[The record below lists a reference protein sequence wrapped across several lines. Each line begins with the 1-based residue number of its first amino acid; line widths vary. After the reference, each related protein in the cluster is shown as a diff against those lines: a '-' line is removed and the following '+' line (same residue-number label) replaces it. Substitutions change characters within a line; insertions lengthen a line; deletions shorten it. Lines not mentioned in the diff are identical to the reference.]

1 MRSSLDKMTDFV
13 FNIKLSAILLLAGF
27 LVTGNKDLLSQTK
40 PNNKDCR
47 KIILNYPESSNFD
60 SYSFSDLQIFTY
72 ESDLTSGSQI
82 FNDSFDILVKASYNL
97 SSGRG
102 IFTKYNKEALVLS
115 GEFILSDIKERIKG
129 DSVIYYRDIVRDGV
143 WLDRYG
149 YDTTKEHRYVFDKG
163 ELMSRGYY
171 KGDTLLEGGKYKGGK
186 RIGEWLMSGGHLK
199 KACYNDNG
207 DLISGLSHGD
217 GKTQWEYYPELPEKT
232 TRLEGISE
240 SVTFWYIIVY
250 NEQGTVKERGH
261 YIYAN
266 DADWSDNW
274 DYIPYGLHKIYENG
288 KVTKKMYPKM
298 PMEIKYRIEKF
309 DENGN
314 SYYEKYT
321 KKLN

>member
-1 MRSSLDKMTDFV
+1 MKQQ
-13 FNIKLSAILLLAGF
+13 LLLRKLKTTGI
-27 LVTGNKDLLSQTK
+27 LVYLLILAAQGLFSQTK
-40 PNNKDCR
+40 PDNKDCGN
-47 KIILNYPESSNFD
+47 IILNYPQSSNFN
-60 SYSFSDLQIFTY
+60 SYYFSDLEIFTD
-72 ESDLTSGSQI
+72 ESDLISGSQI

-129 DSVIYYRDIVRDGV
+129 DSVICYRDIIRDGV
-143 WLDRYG
+143 WLDRNG

-171 KGDTLLEGGKYKGGK
+171 KGDTLLEEGKYKGGK
-186 RIGEWLMSGGHLK
+186 RIGEWLMSGGHFK

-207 DLISGLSHGD
+207 ELISGLSHSD

-232 TRLEGISE
+232 TRLEDISE

-250 NEQGTVKERGH
+250 NEQGRVSERGH

-266 DADWSDNW
+266 DADWSDSW
-274 DYIPYGLHKIYENG
+274 DYIPYGLHEIYENG

-298 PMEIKYRIEKF
+298 PTEIKYRIEKF